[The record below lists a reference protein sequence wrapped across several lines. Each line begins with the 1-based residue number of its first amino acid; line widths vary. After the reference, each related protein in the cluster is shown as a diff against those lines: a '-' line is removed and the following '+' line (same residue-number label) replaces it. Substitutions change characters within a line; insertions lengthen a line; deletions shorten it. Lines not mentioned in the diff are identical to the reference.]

1 MGREEAR
8 PVLHVGRYGHAV
20 LGGALALGTGIIR
33 AHMRVLGWFQASLIR
48 M

>member
-8 PVLHVGRYGHAV
+8 PVLHVGRYGHGE
-20 LGGALALGTGIIR
+20 GGALALGTGIIR
-33 AHMRVLGWFQASLIR
+33 AHMRVVGWLQACLIR